1 MVYKVFD
8 RCRKFTAVL
17 KFFSARLSA
26 HVKKDQGLNC
36 KRGLKMRDYSCA
48 FVHSRAA
55 QLMELEHSLSE
66 RNIMQIA
73 DDAIFCDES
82 KMCAKTALE

>member
-1 MVYKVFD
+1 
-8 RCRKFTAVL
+8 
-17 KFFSARLSA
+17 
-26 HVKKDQGLNC
+26 
-36 KRGLKMRDYSCA
+36 MRDYSCA

-55 QLMELEHSLSE
+55 QLMELEHSLAE